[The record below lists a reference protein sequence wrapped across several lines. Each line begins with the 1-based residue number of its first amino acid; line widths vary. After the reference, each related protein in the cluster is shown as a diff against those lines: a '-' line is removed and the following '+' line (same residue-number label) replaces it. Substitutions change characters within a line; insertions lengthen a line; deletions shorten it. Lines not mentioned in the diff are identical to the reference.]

1 LLNNSRNVP
10 DVADESCLT
19 KNQVDLGVAPPN
31 PKSSKSL
38 EKYKIWGVV
47 PPKQASYLGVF

>member
-1 LLNNSRNVP
+1 MTPKDLLNDSRDIP

-31 PKSSKSL
+31 PKSSKIL
-38 EKYKIWGVV
+38 RKC
-47 PPKQASYLGVF
+47 